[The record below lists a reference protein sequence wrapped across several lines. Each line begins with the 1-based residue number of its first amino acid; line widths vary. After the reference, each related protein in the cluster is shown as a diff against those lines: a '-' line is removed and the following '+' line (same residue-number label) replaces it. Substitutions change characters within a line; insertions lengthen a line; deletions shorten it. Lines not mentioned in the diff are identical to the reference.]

1 MNKKMSSHVISV
13 LRLCLRNRCKVKTI
27 KGGRQL
33 PYMASISILGLEL
46 LTRGSE
52 NKPSNNVQQMGITAE
67 RANEYFEKSGQ
78 IVREKKTEIKIQGD
92 EFENPHPLV
101 TSTIGSANLPYTLDD
116 FQKISLSALAS
127 GMYKTV
133 LL

>member
-1 MNKKMSSHVISV
+1 
-13 LRLCLRNRCKVKTI
+13 
-27 KGGRQL
+27 
-33 PYMASISILGLEL
+33 
-46 LTRGSE
+46 
-52 NKPSNNVQQMGITAE
+52 MGITAE